1 MDNIRSGGKKVSYQ
15 QKIVEKEGTCFP
27 GRTYEETVLA
37 PAHEEAKN
45 HLFRPMMS
53 ANKAQ
58 LIMLVEQGLV
68 KQSDA
73 DHIMKALL
81 NVTEESIQQ
90 STYTGEFEDL
100 FFQVEHLLLKK
111 AGDIAGNLHL
121 ARSRNDMGVAM
132 YRMAIREKLLTAIKS
147 LVTLQEHLI
156 ETADVHKN
164 TVMLAYT
171 HTQQAQPTTMAHYL
185 MAMHDSLERDYRRL
199 VAAYANVNCSPL
211 GAAAITTSGFPV
223 NRHRMAELLAFD
235 GLVENSYDAIA
246 GGDYLGETAL
256 ALQMSF
262 VSLGRYMNDF
272 LQWSTQEFGAITV
285 ADPYV
290 QISSIMPQKRNPV
303 SFEHI
308 RSLASSVVGL
318 TGTVVTMLHNTPFG
332 DIVDTEDDMQ
342 PHLWKALTMADQLYR
357 LTAVVI
363 GTMTVNAD
371 ILLNRARES
380 YATVTEL
387 ADTLVRECDI
397 SFRQAHS
404 VAYRVVKSAIE
415 KKIRVDQI
423 DSMLVLAAAEAAL
436 NKSLNVTDA
445 MISRALDPINFVKVR
460 SLPGGPA
467 PSEVDR
473 MIRERRC
480 MLSAH
485 VQWIANT
492 QIHVLKSMEWL
503 DETANK
509 WGKQDQ

>member
-1 MDNIRSGGKKVSYQ
+1 MSYQ
-15 QKIVEKEGTCFP
+15 QKIFSAEGTCFP

-45 HLFRPMMS
+45 HLFRPMMA

-68 KQSDA
+68 KQIDA
-73 DHIMKALL
+73 DRIMKALL
-81 NVTEESIQQ
+81 NVTEESIHQ

-100 FFQVEHLLLKK
+100 FFQVEHLLLKE

-132 YRMAIREKLLTAIKS
+132 YRMAIREKLLIAIQS
-147 LVTLQEHLI
+147 LLILQEHII
-156 ETADVHKN
+156 ETANAHKN

-185 MAMHDSLERDYRRL
+185 MAMHDSLGRDYRRL
-199 VAAYANVNCSPL
+199 LAAYANVNRSPL

-223 NRHRMAELLAFD
+223 NRHRIAELLAFD

-256 ALQMSF
+256 ALKMSF
-262 VSLGRYMNDF
+262 LSLGRYMNDF

-342 PHLWKALTMADQLYR
+342 PHLWKALNMADQLYR
-357 LTAVVI
+357 LAAVVI
-363 GTMTVNAD
+363 GTMTVNKD
-371 ILLNRARES
+371 VLLNRAKES

-387 ADTLVRECDI
+387 ADTLVRECNI

-404 VAYRVVKSAIE
+404 VAYRVVKIAVE
-415 KKIRVDQI
+415 KKIRVNQI
-423 DSMLVLAAAEAAL
+423 DAALVVEAAEAAIQ
-436 NKSLNVTDA
+436 KSLNVTDA
-445 MISRALDPINFVKVR
+445 MIAQALDPTNFVRVR

-467 PSEVDR
+467 PSEVER
-473 MIRERRC
+473 MIQERQGI
-480 MLSAH
+480 LSDY
-485 VQWIANT
+485 VQWVADT
-492 QIHVLKSMEWL
+492 RAHLMKSMEWL

-509 WGKQDQ
+509 WSKQNL